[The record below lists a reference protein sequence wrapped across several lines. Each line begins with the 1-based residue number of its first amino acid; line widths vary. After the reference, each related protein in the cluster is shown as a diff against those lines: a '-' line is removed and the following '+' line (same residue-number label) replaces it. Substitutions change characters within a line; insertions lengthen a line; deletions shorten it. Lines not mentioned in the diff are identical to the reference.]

1 MRRKIN
7 VGTIVFYSIYV
18 IFIIAFAFGVN
29 FLLSKLYTFLDNY
42 EKALPKYEAEQ
53 IFTDYYSPVRF
64 DALYEKEGI
73 QSLSSFEDKSDFVRY
88 MENVVKDKEITYRE
102 VSAGLGDD
110 KKYCI
115 YADGNKFSEFF
126 ITKKQSPE
134 SPSDTWELKSVKTY
148 FKTEQS
154 VSVQTVKTSKLY
166 LNGIEVPSENITQ
179 DDIETAT
186 VKHMPEGVSGIYHR
200 TYKIDGLLLQ
210 PELKVIDR
218 NGKESTLIFDEEK
231 QMFVEQIGYDEF
243 DDTKKALL
251 ENAVQTY
258 AKYMT
263 LDSSLYNVRK
273 YFDSTSK
280 TYTYIRTAD
289 TWCYTPHIGF
299 EFKDIEFSELYQY
312 DENTF
317 SARYKCN
324 HYVYRTQ
331 TDHFLFPLDLTLYFK
346 NINGTFYA
354 YDMVSNY

>member
-1 MRRKIN
+1 MRRNIN
-7 VGTIVFYSIYV
+7 VGTIVFYSIYAL
-18 IFIIAFAFGVN
+18 FIIAIAIGISFV
-29 FLLSKLYTFLDNY
+29 LSKLNVFLDGY
-42 EKALPKYEAEQ
+42 EKSLPKYEAEE
-53 IFTDYYSPVRF
+53 IFNEYYSPVRF

-73 QSLSSFEDKSDFVRY
+73 NSLSSFETKNDFIKY
-88 MENVVKDKEITYRE
+88 MENSIKDKEITYRE

-115 YADGNKFSEFF
+115 YADGTKFSEFL
-126 ITKKQSPE
+126 ISKKESP
-134 SPSDTWELKSVKTY
+134 SDPSDTWELKSVKTF
-148 FKTEQS
+148 FKQEQS
-154 VSVQTVKTSKLY
+154 VSVQTLKTSKLY
-166 LNGIEVPSENITQ
+166 LNDIEVPSENITQ

-186 VKHMPEGVSGIYHR
+186 VKHMPEGVSGIYNR
-200 TYKIDGLLLQ
+200 TYKIEGLLLE
-210 PELKVIDR
+210 PKLKVVDR
-218 NGKESTLIFDEEK
+218 NGKESTLVYDEEK
-231 QMFVEQIGYDEF
+231 SMFVEQIGYDEF
-243 DDTKKALL
+243 DDAKKTLL

-263 LDSSLYNVRK
+263 LDSSLYYVRR

-289 TWCYTPHIGF
+289 TWCYTPHIGY

-324 HYVYRTQ
+324 HYVYRTRN
-331 TDHFLFPLDLTLYFK
+331 DHFLFPLDLTLYFK

>member
-7 VGTIVFYSIYV
+7 VGTIVFYSIYAL
-18 IFIIAFAFGVN
+18 FIIAFAFGVN
-29 FLLSKLYTFLDNY
+29 FLLLKLNAFLDNY

-53 IFTDYYSPVRF
+53 IFNEYYSPVRF

-73 QSLSSFEDKSDFVRY
+73 EGISPFETKNDFIEY
-88 MENVVKDKEITYRE
+88 MENVTKDKEVTYRE

-115 YADGNKFSEFF
+115 YADGEKFSEFF

-134 SPSDTWELKSVKTY
+134 DPSDTWELKSVKTF

-154 VSVQTVKTSKLY
+154 VSVQTLKTSKLY

-200 TYKIDGLLLQ
+200 TYKIDGLLLK
-210 PELKVIDR
+210 PDLKVIDR
-218 NGKESTLIFDEEK
+218 NGKESTLVFDEES
-231 QMFVEQIGYDEF
+231 QMYVEQIGYDEF
-243 DDTKKALL
+243 DDTKKTLL

-273 YFDSTSK
+273 YFDSKSQ

-289 TWCYTPHIGF
+289 TWCYTPHIGY

-324 HYVYRTQ
+324 HYVYRTKN
-331 TDHFLFPLDLTLYFK
+331 DHFLFPLDLTLYFK
-346 NINGTFYA
+346 NIGGTFYA